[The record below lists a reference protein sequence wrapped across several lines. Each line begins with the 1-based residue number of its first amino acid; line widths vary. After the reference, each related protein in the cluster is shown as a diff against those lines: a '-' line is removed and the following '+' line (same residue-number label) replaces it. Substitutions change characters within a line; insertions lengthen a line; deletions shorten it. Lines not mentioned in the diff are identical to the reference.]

1 MSPPLRMWN
10 LMRSRAPGPVL
21 LLAALFSL
29 FVLTSDSVAQDKPG
43 KKKKGEQ
50 KAGGAYEEFE
60 EIDPYTE
67 NDPER
72 MSLFGYVAYRTFP
85 WHKEERT
92 EHIQENMGGMSM
104 LWVETEHFKI
114 GSSLTTYLVPNDR
127 EERDRIKA
135 ELARLKAK
143 LGKKWGKK
151 FKPARNKLDPWLRL
165 HLYAQRMEE
174 TYQTF
179 MDDFGIES
187 SDFIAKG
194 PHLGQPEKF
203 LVLLCQRKSELG
215 RYVKTYLNAES
226 EDVYRWGF
234 PDDCFFIGG
243 NIESI
248 KLRWQEPE
256 EEPFDSMLHGM
267 MTANV
272 ASTLLDA
279 YRGNFYAPPRW
290 MGWALGH
297 YHVRRIDER
306 WISSAGHRVG
316 RNRREEDY
324 KWEPRI
330 KNLVKND
337 FFVKTEDMFK
347 WLNYEDLKERDHIIA
362 WSKLDYL
369 INDAK
374 GDLKGWLNDLCVRPE
389 GQVEV
394 DPEELRVR
402 QERAL
407 AKHFNLTPA
416 GLDEAWAEWAAKKF
430 KRAK

>member
-1 MSPPLRMWN
+1 MWHSLSLRTPA
-10 LMRSRAPGPVL
+10 SVL
-21 LLAALFSL
+21 LLAVMALFL
-29 FVLTSDSVAQDKPG
+29 LAPDGLAQG
-43 KKKKGEQ
+43 KKGKQ
-50 KAGGAYEEFE
+50 KQGGAYEEFD

-72 MSLFGYVAYRTFP
+72 MKLLGYVAYHTFP
-85 WHKEERT
+85 WHKEIRT
-92 EHIQENMGGMSM
+92 EHVNEDMGGMSM
-104 LWVETEHFKI
+104 LFVETEHFKI
-114 GSSLTTYLVPNDR
+114 GSSLVSYEVPNDR
-127 EERDRIKA
+127 EERDRIKG
-135 ELARLKAK
+135 ELARIKER

-151 FKPARNKLDPWLRL
+151 FKPARNKLDPWLRV
-165 HLYAQRMEE
+165 HLYAQRLEE

-187 SDFIAKG
+187 SDFIQHG
-194 PHLGQPEKF
+194 PHLGQPGKF
-203 LVLLCQRKSELG
+203 RVLLCQRKSELG

-234 PDDCFFIGG
+234 PDDSFFVGG
-243 NIESI
+243 NMESI

-267 MTANV
+267 ITANL
-272 ASTLLDA
+272 AATLLDA
-279 YRGNFYAPPRW
+279 YRGSFYAAPRW

-297 YHVRRIDER
+297 YHVRRIDPR

-316 RNRREEDY
+316 RNRRNEDY

-330 KNLVKND
+330 KNLVKNE
-337 FFVKTEDMFK
+337 FFVSTEDMFG
-347 WLNYEDLKERDHIIA
+347 WLKYDDLKERDHIIA

-369 INDAK
+369 MNDAE
-374 GDLKGWLNDLCVRPE
+374 GDLKAWLNDLSTRPE

-394 DPEELRVR
+394 DPEELRLR

-407 AKHFNLTPA
+407 AKHFKLTPA
-416 GLDEAWAEWAAKKF
+416 ELDSAWAAWAKKKF